1 MMVIAPRER
10 MICAQ
15 PHCATLQ
22 VRADLIA
29 REDVDSAPAVLPR
42 FAVVWAYGPD
52 RVPAGPAD
60 RQVISVVTVHSTGK

>member
-1 MMVIAPRER
+1 MVIAPRER

-52 RVPAGPAD
+52 LVPA
-60 RQVISVVTVHSTGK
+60 